1 MNASAMAPSRERCV
15 VTLDRQSAPRV
26 VHYGEG
32 FPREKL
38 PEGNFPEAESH
49 VHTHHA
55 DAVERRMFESL
66 GNGED
71 LVRGVAH
78 RIPEEPRFA
87 FAAGL
92 ISLVVIL
99 ALLAS
104 HAGGAP

>member
-1 MNASAMAPSRERCV
+1 MQYTGTSFSAQFVQVFEAFVLELR
-15 VTLDRQSAPRV
+15 
-26 VHYGEG
+26 
-32 FPREKL
+32 REKL